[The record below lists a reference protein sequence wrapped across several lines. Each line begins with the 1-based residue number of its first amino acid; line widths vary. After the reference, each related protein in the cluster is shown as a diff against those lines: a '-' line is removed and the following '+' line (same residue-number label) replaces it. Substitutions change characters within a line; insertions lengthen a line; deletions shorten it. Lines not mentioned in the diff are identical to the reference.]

1 MAQVDTGS
9 WPGMDGGGG
18 AGAGSSAT
26 GDDSSL
32 YTFVGSD
39 GGLSSLPD
47 AGGDDLSDALPC

>member
-9 WPGMDGGGG
+9 WPGMDGGG
-18 AGAGSSAT
+18 AGAGSSAM